1 MEPNNPILPTVRLA
15 GPVILLSS
23 AWSLF
28 KAHWK
33 VLVSITVIP
42 AICTLI
48 AQISIIIGGSL
59 LAIISVVLIF
69 ISMILSMA
77 MQGALV
83 STIQKLATNSSEIIG
98 IKEQYKFGFSL
109 FWSFVFVG
117 LLQAL
122 VFIGASILFI
132 IPGIIVVIY
141 VSMYSFALFIEG
153 KRGFVALTESYSLI
167 KGRWWGVFG
176 RSLFIGLVSMI
187 LYFILVGILLI
198 ITLVFGSGSESVVS
212 NIISTILSTTLS
224 VILGAFLTVYMYRLY
239 ESLKATRSE
248 NVSTIAFGRWLKSF
262 VGIGIIVIVLF
273 IGLGIWV
280 VSSQGLS
287 NLLVR

>member
-1 MEPNNPILPTVRLA
+1 
-15 GPVILLSS
+15 
-23 AWSLF
+23 
-28 KAHWK
+28 
-33 VLVSITVIP
+33 
-42 AICTLI
+42 
-48 AQISIIIGGSL
+48 
-59 LAIISVVLIF
+59 
-69 ISMILSMA
+69 MA